1 MPITPHPQSQDEE
14 SNSGI
19 TIASSIKIP
28 HSLNLVLAPELQE
41 GVSRAV
47 MRLLP
52 EILHQILPGPVE
64 KAVEEILPGAL
75 QEMLPSA
82 IEDTLPNAIEDMLV
96 SSAPWESS
104 QSSQST
110 ANQAAATTTS
120 PPRPRS
126 LLTALIRKR
135 IRRDVQQIHTSTLTP
150 LVETAVGTALD
161 TALETIEADV
171 TSHLAQSTINLTEEY
186 EELRLD
192 LRRTYDECVADLVH
206 EGDAVLERVRD
217 EVVEMEDNCVKGME
231 MKVAEAEDRFDPVIA
246 QHEEK
251 QSVRQLRGRLRR
263 VNERFLDANA
273 ARTSSGGVGKCSRAG
288 SAPV

>member
-1 MPITPHPQSQDEE
+1 LPITPHPQSQDEE
-14 SNSGI
+14 SNSGT

-41 GVSRAV
+41 GVNRAV

-52 EILHQILPGPVE
+52 EILHQIFPGAVE
-64 KAVEEILPGAL
+64 EAVEEILPGAL
-75 QEMLPSA
+75 QEMLPS
-82 IEDTLPNAIEDMLV
+82 AIEDMLV

-110 ANQAAATTTS
+110 ANQAAATTNS

-135 IRRDVQQIHTSTLTP
+135 FCRDGQQIHTSTLTP
-150 LVETAVGTALD
+150 LVKSTVGTALD
-161 TALETIEADV
+161 TALEAIEADV
-171 TSHLAQSTINLTEEY
+171 TSHLAQSTNKLTEEY

-192 LRRTYDECVADLVH
+192 LRRTYEECVADLVH

-217 EVVEMEDNCVKGME
+217 EVVEMEEDCVEGMK
-231 MKVAEAEDRFDPVIA
+231 MKAEDLFDPVIA
-246 QHEEK
+246 QHEKK
-251 QSVRQLRGRLRR
+251 QSVGQLERRLGR
-263 VNERFLDANA
+263 VNERLLDANA
-273 ARTSSGGVGKCSRAG
+273 ARTRSGGVGRGARAG

>member
-1 MPITPHPQSQDEE
+1 LPITPHPQSQDEE
-14 SNSGI
+14 SNSGT

-28 HSLNLVLAPELQE
+28 HSLNLMLAPELQE
-41 GVSRAV
+41 GVNRAV

-52 EILHQILPGPVE
+52 EILHQILPGVE
-64 KAVEEILPGAL
+64 KAVEEVLPGAL

-150 LVETAVGTALD
+150 LVETTVGTALD

-171 TSHLAQSTINLTEEY
+171 TSHLAESTIKLTEEY

-192 LRRTYDECVADLVH
+192 LTRTYDECVADLMH

-217 EVVEMEDNCVKGME
+217 EVVEMEENCVERME
-231 MKVAEAEDRFDPVIA
+231 MTVAEAEDLFDPVIA
-246 QHEEK
+246 QHEKK
-251 QSVRQLRGRLRR
+251 QSVRQLEGRLRR
-263 VNERFLDANA
+263 VNERLLDANA
-273 ARTSSGGVGKCSRAG
+273 ARTSSGGVGRGARAG